1 METRARPM
9 VFHETDA
16 ALVRAFQA
24 GDKEAFDKL
33 VLRYQDKV
41 FHICLRFLTD
51 YEEANDSAQEVFVK
65 VYVSLKRFRGDAAF
79 STWLYRITVNTC
91 KNKLKSFRYRF
102 KSKTVPLGGAHEPEK
117 ENGAVDIADD
127 SASPMDCLETREK
140 EMLIQHAIDTL
151 PISQKTVIVLRHI
164 EGLSYE
170 QIAEATGFNPGT
182 VKSKI
187 ARARLHLRER
197 LKGVL

>member
-1 METRARPM
+1 M
-9 VFHETDA
+9 VFFETDA

-41 FHICLRFLTD
+41 FHMCLRFLTD
-51 YEEANDSAQEVFVK
+51 YEEANDSAQEIFVK
-65 VYVSLKRFRGDAAF
+65 VYLSLKRFRGDATF

-91 KNKLKSFRYRF
+91 KNKVKSFRYRF
-102 KSKTVPLGGAHEPEK
+102 KSVSVPLGDVHESEK
-117 ENGAVDIADD
+117 RNSAIDIADD
-127 SASPMDCLETREK
+127 SPSPMGCLETREK
-140 EMLIQHAIDTL
+140 EMLIQHAINTL
-151 PISQKTVIVLRHI
+151 PISQKTVILLRHI

-182 VKSKI
+182 VKSKL
-187 ARARLHLRER
+187 ARARLHLREQ

>member
-1 METRARPM
+1 M
-9 VFHETDA
+9 VHDETDA

-24 GDKEAFDKL
+24 GDRDAFDRL
-33 VLRYQDKV
+33 VLRYQDRV
-41 FHICLRFLTD
+41 FHMCLRFLAD

-65 VYVSLKRFRGDAAF
+65 VYVSLKRFRGDATF
-79 STWLYRITVNTC
+79 STWLYRIIVNTC
-91 KNKLKSFRYRF
+91 KNKVKSFRFRF
-102 KSKTVPLGGAHEPEK
+102 RSKTVPLGGAYEPEK
-117 ENGAVDIADD
+117 GGEAVDIADD
-127 SASPMDCLETREK
+127 AASPVDCMETREK
-140 EMLIQHAIDTL
+140 EMIIQHAIDTL
-151 PISQKTVIVLRHI
+151 PVSQKTVILLRHI

-187 ARARLHLRER
+187 ARARLHLKEK

>member
-1 METRARPM
+1 M
-9 VFHETDA
+9 VFDETDA
-16 ALVRAFQA
+16 GLVKAFQA
-24 GDKEAFDKL
+24 GEKEAFDKL
-33 VLRYQDKV
+33 VLRYQDRV
-41 FHICLRFLTD
+41 FHMCLRFLAD
-51 YEEANDSAQEVFVK
+51 YDEANDSAQEVFVK

-79 STWLYRITVNTC
+79 STWLYRIVVNTC
-91 KNKLKSFRYRF
+91 KNKMKSFRYRF
-102 KSKTVPLGGAHEPEK
+102 RSKTVSLGGAHEQEK
-117 ENGAVDIADD
+117 GDGAVDIADD
-127 SASPMDCLETREK
+127 AASPVDCMETREK

-151 PISQKTVIVLRHI
+151 PVSQKTVIVLRHM

-187 ARARLHLRER
+187 ARARLHLKER